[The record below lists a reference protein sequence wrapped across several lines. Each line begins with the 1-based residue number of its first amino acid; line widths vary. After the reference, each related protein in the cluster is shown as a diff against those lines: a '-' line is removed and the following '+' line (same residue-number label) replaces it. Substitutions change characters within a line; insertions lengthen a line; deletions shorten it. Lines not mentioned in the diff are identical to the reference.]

1 MKSVGAKCQKFI
13 LSLISLNNSGDVKK
27 CIIFTSL
34 FLWSSLLGPPHLI
47 HLSQSSD
54 ISLSHFHIYL
64 QIVGL
69 PNRIC
74 ERGLISVSMTGAWV
88 VLEGNAE
95 VWKFFGL
102 VLCFFFV
109 ILKNICF
116 VFLLFLLDF
125 KWSEYCEGKSHLVTP
140 LLKSIIINS
149 YLQDGVHILL
159 K

>member
-102 VLCFFFV
+102 VLCFFFCN
-109 ILKNICF
+109 LKKHMLCF
-116 VFLLFLLDF
+116 SSFLTGF
-125 KWSEYCEGKSHLVTP
+125 
-140 LLKSIIINS
+140 
-149 YLQDGVHILL
+149 
-159 K
+159 